1 MKYQEVSIQIIP
13 FSEER
18 SEIIVALLSEQAYES
33 FVNQEEG
40 LKAFIPDSQFDED
53 ALIQVLADVVAA
65 EEAVDLQL
73 DYEVNLIPEQNWN
86 ALWESNF
93 EPVQIG
99 NRLLIRA
106 PFHSPKQGIEREIV
120 MEPKMSF
127 GTGHHATTY
136 LMSEA
141 ILDFPPVDA
150 HVLDMG
156 CGTGVLAILS
166 LMMGAKEACAVDI
179 DHWCYESTLENA
191 QRNNVSSKIQ
201 VLLGDAS
208 VLAELPVFDVIYANI
223 NRNILLS
230 DMAIYVQHL
239 QKEGYI
245 YFSGIYTEDIPVID
259 ECARKLGL
267 ILLDKREKS
276 NWVCLRYRLE

>member
-18 SEIIVALLSEQAYES
+18 SEIIIALLSDQAYES
-33 FVNQEEG
+33 FVNQDDG
-40 LKAFIPDSQFDED
+40 LKAFIPEEQFDED

-65 EEAVDLQL
+65 EEAVDLQI
-73 DYEVNLIPEQNWN
+73 DYEVQPIPEENWN

-99 NRLLIRA
+99 TRLLIRA
-106 PFHSPKQGIEREIV
+106 PFHPIQEGIEREIV

-141 ILDFPPVDA
+141 ILDFSPVSA
-150 HVLDMG
+150 RVLDMG
-156 CGTGVLAILS
+156 CGTGVLAILA
-166 LMMGAKEACAVDI
+166 LMTGAKEACAVDI
-179 DHWCYESTLENA
+179 DHWCYESTIENA
-191 QRNNVSSKIQ
+191 QRNGVLEQMQ

-208 VLAELPVFDVIYANI
+208 VLTDLPVFDVIYANI
-223 NRNILLS
+223 NRNILLA

-239 QKEGYI
+239 QKGGYI
-245 YFSGIYTEDIPVID
+245 YFSGIYTEDFPMID
-259 ECARKLGL
+259 SCAQNLGL
-267 ILLDKREKS
+267 VHLETREKS
-276 NWVCLRYRLE
+276 NWICLRYRLQ